1 MRFTKIFLYAIVS
14 IFMFGSCSKDEQ
26 DTYDLRFVHI
36 MQNESSNISVSS
48 KGNLTG
54 TYSIYLSAPQFL
66 EPVTVKY
73 KITAGAGLTEGV
85 DYELINPATE
95 VTFLPG
101 IYDMPVRI
109 RWMANPVDPANDNT
123 VKIELT
129 GVSNAAYTLGL
140 PGKDQLQKT
149 FTITKTP

>member
-1 MRFTKIFLYAIVS
+1 MKFSKILLYAIAS
-14 IFMFGSCSKDEQ
+14 MILFASCSKDEQ
-26 DTYDLRFVHI
+26 DQYDQRFVHI
-36 MQNESSNISVSS
+36 MLNESSNVSVSS
-48 KGNLTG
+48 KGSVVGSYN
-54 TYSIYLSAPQFL
+54 IYLSAPQFL

-73 KITAGAGLTEGV
+73 KITAGAGLTEGL

-109 RWMANPVDPANDNT
+109 RWMPNPVDPANDNT